1 MTAETTSYK
10 VSRPTGY
17 GLTRNTA
24 TDGEIWFHGPVRT
37 PDGVVIVYSDPRSTN
52 LALIRDGRE
61 YSRRINRGH
70 GHAYLVTL
78 AARFAKEIA
87 DAHR

>member
-1 MTAETTSYK
+1 MATETTSYK

-17 GLTRNTA
+17 GLARNTA

-37 PDGVVIVYSDPRSTN
+37 PDGVVIVYSEPKFTHLDV
-52 LALIRDGRE
+52 IRDGRE
-61 YSRRINRGH
+61 YSRRLKRGY

-78 AARFAKEIA
+78 AARFAKEMA
-87 DAHR
+87 NAG